1 MRLPN
6 LPCPKRQKIR
16 KRKKGYVPIGSCG
29 WACLKNKKE
38 KKRRKEKRW
47 KKGGNLVEEASWDCI
62 GSELRIC
69 LFSEGKGQKSR
80 DWGSAILTDEEF
92 CRLSFLSLLAQA
104 LGDHVIILF
113 QLPKL
118 PLLLYSLLFL
128 DQIIFIT
135 KRFLSLQNY
144 S

>member
-1 MRLPN
+1 MV
-6 LPCPKRQKIR
+6 
-16 KRKKGYVPIGSCG
+16 G
-29 WACLKNKKE
+29 
-38 KKRRKEKRW
+38 
-47 KKGGNLVEEASWDCI
+47 EASWNCI

-80 DWGSAILTDEEF
+80 DWGREILTDEEF
-92 CRLSFLSLLAQA
+92 CRLFFLSLLAHA
-104 LGDHVIILF
+104 LGAHVIVLF

-118 PLLLYSLLFL
+118 PLLLFLLLFW

-144 S
+144 